1 MITLPDGPALGCSRP
16 LEAIAAHP
24 MALALF
30 ADRPELAS

>member
-1 MITLPDGPALGCSRP
+1 VSTRRLREAHQ

-24 MALALF
+24 MALSLF